1 MRSFSSFGCGTAA
14 EERGEGVWAGA
25 DHGLLERTPP
35 GDCGLRRGGQG
46 RLHPWSVPPPPS
58 LAPAVTV
65 TETVPRAR
73 GLPAANAALGPGDP
87 KVRTWGLGI
96 PGPAGLGGDGR
107 WEENYARSRGRSFRP
122 CHRGRLAHRSVNQC
136 CHGYLSKDDYLGRP
150 ST

>member
-1 MRSFSSFGCGTAA
+1 MRDSSRG
-14 EERGEGVWAGA
+14 ERGRGLGGSGPRATGA
-25 DHGLLERTPP
+25 DAA
-35 GDCGLRRGGQG
+35 G
-46 RLHPWSVPPPPS
+46 RLRPAEGRAGSPPSLVSAAPPS

>member
-1 MRSFSSFGCGTAA
+1 MRSFSSFGCGRAA
-14 EERGEGVWAGA
+14 EERGEGVRAGA
-25 DHGLLERTPP
+25 HHRLLEQTPP

-46 RLHPWSVPPPPS
+46 RLRPRSVPPPS

-65 TETVPRAR
+65 TETVRGPGDCPPPSRAR
-73 GLPAANAALGPGDP
+73 ARDP
-87 KVRTWGLGI
+87 KVRTWGLRI
-96 PGPAGLGGDGR
+96 PGPTGLGGDGR

-122 CHRGRLAHRSVNQC
+122 CHRGPLAHRSVDQC